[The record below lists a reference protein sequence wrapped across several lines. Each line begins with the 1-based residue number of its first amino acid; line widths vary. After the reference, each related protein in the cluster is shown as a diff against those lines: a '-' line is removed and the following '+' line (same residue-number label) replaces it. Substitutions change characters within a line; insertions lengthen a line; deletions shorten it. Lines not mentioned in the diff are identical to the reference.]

1 MLMPNESLQ
10 KPPEKPIEIRLTPE
24 FKRNL
29 RALAKKYHHIR
40 SDVQPIIDQL
50 QVGNFAGDQ
59 IPGTGYTIYKL
70 RVRNSDLR
78 KGKRAGYQLIY
89 YLQTQTQIILIT
101 IYSKTEQS
109 DISTAQIRRIVEAFE
124 LQQ

>member
-1 MLMPNESLQ
+1 MPNESLQ
-10 KPPEKPIEIRLTPE
+10 KSFENPTEIRFTPE
-24 FKRNL
+24 FKRNW
-29 RALAKKYHHIR
+29 RALAKKYRHIR

-50 QVGNFAGDQ
+50 QAGDFAGNQ
-59 IPGTGYTIYKL
+59 VPGTSYTIYKL

-78 KGKRAGYQLIY
+78 KGKRAGYRLIY
-89 YLQTQTQIILIT
+89 YLQTQTQVILVT

-109 DISTAQIRRIVEAFE
+109 DISTAQIRHIVERFE